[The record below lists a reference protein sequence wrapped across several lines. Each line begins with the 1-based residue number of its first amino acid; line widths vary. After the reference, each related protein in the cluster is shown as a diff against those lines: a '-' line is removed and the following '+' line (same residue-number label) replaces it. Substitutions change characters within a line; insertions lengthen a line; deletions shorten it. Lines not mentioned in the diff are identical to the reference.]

1 MQKQTWRQFLS
12 GCDISHWSW
21 SSLDGLYILAE
32 DVEDDSYLVR
42 VDLATVL
49 DDPGLEYQEEDDGV
63 TVRWGGEWIE
73 IQNPEDVPDLFI
85 KVYKEPI
92 DGLFKCDG
100 RFYWNFYLIW

>member
-21 SSLDGLYILAE
+21 SSLEGLYIIAE

-42 VDLATVL
+42 LDLAAVL
-49 DDPGLEYQEEDDGV
+49 DDPGLEYQEDR
-63 TVRWGGEWIE
+63 VRWGGDWIE
-73 IQNPEDVPDLFI
+73 IENPQDVPDLFI

-92 DGLFKCDG
+92 DGLYRCDG
-100 RFYWNFYLIW
+100 IFYFTEDEDE